1 MPVSAVEPNKHQP
14 ENHRPLGN
22 ESLQRKNQ
30 SASHDNNR
38 DFLAVH
44 QFLRTDVS
52 PYTLVSHTS
61 RDGGSMGHVRTFGR
75 REHRKTIE
83 ASAKGGLHLG
93 PVQNAMLVRFDM
105 RWIEAVRTHFERAV
119 ARDT

>member
-1 MPVSAVEPNKHQP
+1 
-14 ENHRPLGN
+14 
-22 ESLQRKNQ
+22 
-30 SASHDNNR
+30 
-38 DFLAVH
+38 
-44 QFLRTDVS
+44 
-52 PYTLVSHTS
+52 
-61 RDGGSMGHVRTFGR
+61 MGHVRTFGR

>member
-44 QFLRTDVS
+44 QFLRTDAS

-83 ASAKGGLHLG
+83 ASAKGAGLHLG
-93 PVQNAMLVRFDM
+93 PVQNAMLWYEVDRSCEDPF
-105 RWIEAVRTHFERAV
+105 RACGGS
-119 ARDT
+119 